1 MKSKV
6 LSLLFCCASLY
17 TYSQKIS
24 GIVTDENGKP
34 LPSVTISLLRP
45 ADSSALKFTISDHQG
60 HYEFS
65 SISKG
70 SYLLSAT
77 SAGFQN
83 SYSHMFE
90 YKESAMEIPGIR
102 MNAQKNELSAVTVK
116 ASKPFIEMHLDK
128 MMINVDASPTNAGA
142 NALEVLAKSPTVNV
156 DMDENISL
164 NGKQGVLVLLDGK
177 TTYLNAKDLAT
188 LLKSIPASSI
198 DQIEIMNTPPAKY
211 DAEGMAGVI
220 NIKTKKNRNDGLN
233 GTWSSSLTTYLFNDD
248 LKNQIIFNHQNNLSL
263 NYRKQKTNINI
274 STGLSSY
281 KGQSIATYNKTYFA
295 QDQSVNGYTFF
306 IVRSKYRGTYIPIN
320 ISIDYNA
327 DPKNIIG
334 LSTSVIAKGG
344 NKQTRDRT
352 AEVWDGERN
361 LISHYGSISQYTS
374 EFHKTS
380 ANINWK
386 HSIDTSGQEFSIDA
400 DMVRYKFPSEEDLNM
415 IYQATAPNHIN
426 TYLHSNN
433 KPTTRITALK
443 WDYIKPFKGG
453 KWEAGVKSGFIATN
467 LDNQFF
473 RLDNSKWISDS
484 ALMTNFTYH
493 ENITALYSTLEKHFK
508 KWSLQ
513 GGLRLEKMHATG
525 DENIKGVEFT
535 RDNTALF
542 PTLFSSYEINKN
554 NTIKISY
561 SRRINRP
568 QFYALMP
575 YLSVVDSLD
584 IWHGNPNLKP
594 EFSNRYEAVYSL
606 QNKYF
611 FTLGYTVTKD
621 VIRFIAG
628 QIGNERA
635 TEFYPINIDKYKSIS
650 LTIISPFTITKWW
663 NISAVTNLFNNK
675 YYNLQNGSS
684 SQFYMTLNQS
694 INQSFKLGQ
703 SLKGEMVLDYTT
715 RSVDEISENDAV
727 FNTFS
732 LGLQKDILKQKG
744 RLVLNCNDPFA
755 WFHYSYRSHFIR
767 MYEEGSYRFPTR
779 SVTLSFTYQ
788 FGKVNNQNRQHN
800 TASQEE
806 QSR

>member
-1 MKSKV
+1 MKRKV
-6 LSLLFCCASLY
+6 FSFLFCFTSLY

-24 GIVTDENGKP
+24 GTIKDENGKAI
-34 LPSVTISLLRP
+34 PSVTISLLRP
-45 ADSSALKFTISDHQG
+45 ADSSAIKFTVSNQQG
-60 HYEFS
+60 QYEFS
-65 SISKG
+65 SIKKG
-70 SYLLSAT
+70 RYLLSAT

-83 SYSHMFE
+83 SYAPVFE
-90 YKESAMEIPGIR
+90 YKETNMEIQSMVMI
-102 MNAQKNELSAVTVK
+102 AQKNELSAVTVK

-128 MMINVDASPTNAGA
+128 MMINVDASPTNAGN

-188 LLKSIPASSI
+188 LLKSIPASSL

-220 NIKTKKNRNDGLN
+220 NIKTKKNKNDGLN
-233 GTWSSSLTTYLFNDD
+233 GTWSSSLTANFFDD
-248 LKNQIIFNHQNNLSL
+248 DFKNRIILNHQNNLSI
-263 NYRKQKTNINI
+263 NYRKHKININI
-274 STGLSSY
+274 STGVNFY
-281 KGQSIATYNKTYFA
+281 KGHSIATYNKTYFS
-295 QDQSVNGYTFF
+295 QDQSVNGYNFF
-306 IVRSKYRGTYIPIN
+306 IVRSRYTGTYIPVN
-320 ISIDYNA
+320 ISIDYSA
-327 DPKNIIG
+327 DPKNVIG
-334 LSTSVIAKGG
+334 LSANMIAKGS
-344 NKQTRDRT
+344 NDQTRDRN
-352 AEVWDGERN
+352 ADVWDGGRN
-361 LISHYGSISQYTS
+361 LISHYGSISQYSS
-374 EFHKTS
+374 EFHKTA

-386 HSIDTSGQEFSIDA
+386 HSIDTAGQEFTIDA
-400 DMVRYKFPSEEDLNM
+400 DVVRYKFPSLEDLNM
-415 IYQATAPNHIN
+415 IYQVDLSNHIN

-433 KPTTRITALK
+433 QPTTRITALK
-443 WDYIKPFKGG
+443 WDYIKPFTGG
-453 KWEAGVKSGFIATN
+453 KWEAGIKSGFISTN

-473 RLDNSKWISDS
+473 RLDNSKWINDS
-484 ALMTNFTYH
+484 ALMANFTYH

-508 KWSLQ
+508 KWSWQ

-525 DENIKGVEFT
+525 NENIKGARFT

-584 IWHGNPNLKP
+584 IWHGNPDLKP

-635 TEFYPINIDKYKSIS
+635 TEFYPVNIDKYKSIT

-663 NISAVTNLFNNK
+663 NISVVSNLFNNK
-675 YYNLQNGSS
+675 YYNVQNGSS
-684 SQFYMTLNQS
+684 SPFYMTLNQS
-694 INQSFKLGQ
+694 INHSFKLGNT
-703 SLKGEMVLDYTT
+703 LKGEMVWNYTT

-744 RLVLNCNDPFA
+744 RLVLNCNDPFE

-767 MYEEGSYRFPTR
+767 MYEEGSFRFPTR
-779 SVTLSFTYQ
+779 SVTLSFNYQ
-788 FGKVNNQNRQHN
+788 FGKVNNQNRQHS

-806 QSR
+806 QGR